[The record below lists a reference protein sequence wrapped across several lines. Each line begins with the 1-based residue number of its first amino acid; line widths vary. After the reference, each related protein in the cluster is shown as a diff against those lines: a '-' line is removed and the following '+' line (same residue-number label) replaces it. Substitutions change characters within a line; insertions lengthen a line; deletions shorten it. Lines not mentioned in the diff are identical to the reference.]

1 MFIKFDE
8 KNKNENEEMT
18 KTVETD
24 TELKTMIVDFV
35 GNKIQPEDDNIT
47 TEMIVDVFAKEFPE
61 FLMAVAEENFIRGYE
76 QGLSDVS
83 IQEDCD
89 NPGITPPW
97 HVDQVDEQ

>member
-76 QGLSDVS
+76 QGLSDLS

-89 NPGITPPW
+89 NPGIAPPW